1 MRRRTIAAVLIAGLL
16 ATSTAAAAGGKKVK
30 ESGSVKGDSGA
41 EVRLVVIKS
50 GGAPKSVKHLTFK
63 NLRTNCSNGKA
74 RMKMELY
81 GAAKVGENRKFAHTY
96 KLGKDKVKLE
106 GKVKADGSRVHGSI
120 RGKTIKISGAGRC
133 DVPSAE
139 FTAKR

>member
-16 ATSTAAAAGGKKVK
+16 ATSTAAAAGGKKIK

-41 EVRLVVIKS
+41 EVRLVVVKS
-50 GGAPKSVKHLTFK
+50 GGPPKSVKHVTFK
-63 NLRTNCSNGKA
+63 NLRTNCNAGKA
-74 RMKMELY
+74 RIKLELY
-81 GAAKVGENRKFAHTY
+81 GTAKVGENRKFAYSY
-96 KLGKDKVKLE
+96 KLGKSTIKLA

-120 RGKTIKISGAGRC
+120 KGKTIKVSGLGRC
-133 DVPSAE
+133 DVPSVE